1 MLRLIFNEWV
11 VRAFSFEAFSWGFG
25 GMYKFIFP
33 PVVTYAKTS
42 KSLTIDIKYII
53 GKYIGLE

>member
-11 VRAFSFEAFSWGFG
+11 VRAFSFETFSWGFG
-25 GMYKFIFP
+25 GIYKFIFP

-42 KSLTIDIKYII
+42 KSLTINIKDII
-53 GKYIGLE
+53 GKYIGFV